1 MSSIIRRQT
10 IERRKKEP
18 KSVHREKIASAASV
32 LFMERGIAATSMDD
46 IAKAAGYSKATLYV
60 YFENKEEIVGILVL
74 DSMKKLPTAQLEEF
88 LISGVDK
95 GDLRSIVLLQI
106 VESDEVRISKKKTVL
121 FAIMFLSLVG
131 FVLGILYLKSVAD
144 YKQAVRETTFEDINI
159 SDIPDGVY
167 VGEYDVDLIYAKVE
181 VTVQNGEITNINILE
196 HRHERGKT
204 AEVITDSIVEEQKI
218 DVDAISG
225 ATNSSTVIKKAVEN
239 ALKSR
244 KLTTF

>member
-1 MSSIIRRQT
+1 MVFICC
-10 IERRKKEP
+10 
-18 KSVHREKIASAASV
+18 
-32 LFMERGIAATSMDD
+32 
-46 IAKAAGYSKATLYV
+46 
-60 YFENKEEIVGILVL
+60 
-74 DSMKKLPTAQLEEF
+74 
-88 LISGVDK
+88 
-95 GDLRSIVLLQI
+95 IVLLQI
-106 VESDEVRISKKKTVL
+106 AESDETIMLVRISKKKTVL
-121 FAIMFLSLVG
+121 FVIVFLLFAG

-144 YKQAVRETTFEDINI
+144 YRQAVRETTFEDINI

-167 VGEYDVDLIYAKVE
+167 VGEYDVDFIYAKVE

-204 AEVITDSIVEEQKI
+204 AEVITDSIVDEQKI

>member
-1 MSSIIRRQT
+1 MVFICC
-10 IERRKKEP
+10 
-18 KSVHREKIASAASV
+18 
-32 LFMERGIAATSMDD
+32 
-46 IAKAAGYSKATLYV
+46 
-60 YFENKEEIVGILVL
+60 
-74 DSMKKLPTAQLEEF
+74 
-88 LISGVDK
+88 
-95 GDLRSIVLLQI
+95 IVLLQI

-121 FAIMFLSLVG
+121 FVIMFLFLAG

-144 YKQAVRETTFEDINI
+144 YRQAVRETTFEDINI

-167 VGEYDVDLIYAKVE
+167 VGEYDVDFIYAKVE

-204 AEVITDSIVEEQKI
+204 AEVITDSIVDEQKI

>member
-1 MSSIIRRQT
+1 
-10 IERRKKEP
+10 
-18 KSVHREKIASAASV
+18 
-32 LFMERGIAATSMDD
+32 
-46 IAKAAGYSKATLYV
+46 
-60 YFENKEEIVGILVL
+60 
-74 DSMKKLPTAQLEEF
+74 MK
-88 LISGVDK
+88 
-95 GDLRSIVLLQI
+95 
-106 VESDEVRISKKKTVL
+106 ISKKKTVL
-121 FAIMFLSLVG
+121 FVIMFLLLVG

-144 YKQAVRETTFEDINI
+144 YRQAVRETTFEDINI

-167 VGEYDVDLIYAKVE
+167 VGEYDVDFIYAKVE
-181 VTVQNGEITNINILE
+181 VAVQNGEITNINILE

-204 AEVITDSIVEEQKI
+204 AEVITDSIVDEQKI

>member
-1 MSSIIRRQT
+1 MR
-10 IERRKKEP
+10 
-18 KSVHREKIASAASV
+18 
-32 LFMERGIAATSMDD
+32 M
-46 IAKAAGYSKATLYV
+46 
-60 YFENKEEIVGILVL
+60 
-74 DSMKKLPTAQLEEF
+74 
-88 LISGVDK
+88 
-95 GDLRSIVLLQI
+95 
-106 VESDEVRISKKKTVL
+106 SKKKVAL
-121 FAIMFLSLVG
+121 FAVMLLLLIGLVW
-131 FVLGILYLKSVAD
+131 GILYLKSVAD
-144 YKQAVRETTFEDINI
+144 YKKAVKETTFEDINI

-167 VGEYDVDLIYAKVE
+167 VGEYDVDFIYAKVE

-204 AEVITDSIVEEQKI
+204 AEVITDSIVDEQKI

>member
-1 MSSIIRRQT
+1 M
-10 IERRKKEP
+10 
-18 KSVHREKIASAASV
+18 
-32 LFMERGIAATSMDD
+32 
-46 IAKAAGYSKATLYV
+46 
-60 YFENKEEIVGILVL
+60 
-74 DSMKKLPTAQLEEF
+74 
-88 LISGVDK
+88 
-95 GDLRSIVLLQI
+95 
-106 VESDEVRISKKKTVL
+106 RISKKKTVL
-121 FAIMFLSLVG
+121 FVIMFLLLVG
-131 FVLGILYLKSVAD
+131 FVLGILYLKSVSD

-167 VGEYDVDLIYAKVE
+167 VGEYDVNFIYAEVE

-204 AEVITDSIVEEQKI
+204 AEVIADSMVDEQKI

-225 ATNSSTVIKKAVEN
+225 ATNSSIVIKKAVEN

>member
-1 MSSIIRRQT
+1 MR
-10 IERRKKEP
+10 
-18 KSVHREKIASAASV
+18 
-32 LFMERGIAATSMDD
+32 M
-46 IAKAAGYSKATLYV
+46 
-60 YFENKEEIVGILVL
+60 
-74 DSMKKLPTAQLEEF
+74 
-88 LISGVDK
+88 
-95 GDLRSIVLLQI
+95 
-106 VESDEVRISKKKTVL
+106 SKKKVAL
-121 FAIMFLSLVG
+121 FAVMILLLIDLVW
-131 FVLGILYLKSVAD
+131 GIIYLKSVAD
-144 YKQAVRETTFEDINI
+144 YKQAVKETTYEDIHI

-167 VGEYDVDLIYAKVE
+167 VGEYDVDFIYAKVE

-204 AEVITDSIVEEQKI
+204 AEVITDSIVDKQKI